1 MSTSLESILK
11 YVELLF
17 VCNDYSVE
25 LSGVGDVNS
34 RHLLENTRQQFYRSQ
49 VVYFYSRTL
58 LSRGRGLTALA
69 KRKATSSLNE
79 LKHL

>member
-17 VCNDYSVE
+17 VFNDYSVE

-34 RHLLENTRQQFYRSQ
+34 RHLLEYTRQQFYRSQ
-49 VVYFYSRTL
+49 VVYFYSRSYCRGVG
-58 LSRGRGLTALA
+58 LSALA
-69 KRKATSSLNE
+69 KRKATSSLKGA
-79 LKHL
+79 L